1 MSASE
6 DQSRNEGLEPA
17 LREAIEQ
24 RRRDPEFMARMRRRI
39 EDDRELLERLAD

>member
-6 DQSRNEGLEPA
+6 DQSRNETLEPT

-24 RRRDPEFMARMRRRI
+24 RRRDPEFMARLRRSI
-39 EDDRELLERLAD
+39 DEDRELLERLA